1 MSDIMSCTNYY
12 CAGDRC
18 RRTTQHLV
26 VRMESRTFLYCVKCG
41 RRLEQRVQSERTES
55 VRGAS

>member
-1 MSDIMSCTNYY
+1 MSCTNYY

-26 VRMESRTFLYCVKCG
+26 VRIEGRIFLYCVKCG
-41 RRLEQRVQSERTES
+41 RRLEQRVQRERHEDA
-55 VRGAS
+55 REAS